1 MREIAR
7 TITALPNPIAV
18 RGHTDSVPYNTPDRN
33 NWSLSAERAEV
44 ARQIIIAG
52 GVDPKR
58 FVRIEGVAD
67 TQPFNAKDAFDP
79 RNRRI
84 SITLLYRSP

>member
-1 MREIAR
+1 MLFR
-7 TITALPNPIAV
+7 
-18 RGHTDSVPYNTPDRN
+18 SPDRN

-44 ARQIIIAG
+44 TRQVIIAG

-58 FVRIEGVAD
+58 FARIEGVAD
-67 TQPFNAKDAFDP
+67 TQPFNAKDPLDP

-84 SITLLYRSP
+84 SITLLYRDP